1 MAFCPTNHPVAMPM
15 RLFYEPPPGGAL
27 PPLCPVACYRFVPGP
42 RRPLPLLLWRVCAGF
57 PSPADDYVEEALDL
71 NDLLVRNPPA
81 TFMMRVSGCSME
93 AAGIYDGDLLVVD
106 RSLQARPGDI
116 VIAYLNG
123 ELTVKRIATR
133 GGRLALVA
141 DDGAFPPIE
150 ITEAMDFEVWGVVT
164 HVIRSV
170 R

>member
-1 MAFCPTNHPVAMPM
+1 MPM
-15 RLFYEPPPGGAL
+15 LSLYEPPPGGSL
-27 PPLCPVACYRFVPGP
+27 PPLRLVACYRFKPGP

-71 NDLLVRNPPA
+71 NELIVRNPPA

-93 AAGIYDGDLLVVD
+93 PAGIYDGDLLVVD
-106 RSLQARPGDI
+106 RSLEARPGDI

-123 ELTVKRIATR
+123 ELTVKRIATMR
-133 GGRLALVA
+133 GRLALVV